1 LRGKV
6 LPVGGIK
13 SKVLA
18 AHRAGITT
26 ILLPQH
32 NARDIDDIPKEVR
45 DELTIH
51 LVSDMREV
59 LALALED
66 DVRTSTTTPAGGA
79 GAHA

>member
-1 LRGKV
+1 
-6 LPVGGIK
+6 GIK

-32 NARDIDDIPKEVR
+32 NARDVDDIPKEVR
-45 DELTIH
+45 DQLTIH

-66 DVRTSTTTPAGGA
+66 DVASVSTPTSGGA